1 MCLTLNTLCTRKSQK
16 TWMTKSGMQEA
27 VTTDCPCRVR
37 TPAGETLSW
46 ICCDPNN
53 PLQSV

>member
-37 TPAGETLSW
+37 TPAGESLSW
-46 ICCDPNN
+46 ICCDLNN